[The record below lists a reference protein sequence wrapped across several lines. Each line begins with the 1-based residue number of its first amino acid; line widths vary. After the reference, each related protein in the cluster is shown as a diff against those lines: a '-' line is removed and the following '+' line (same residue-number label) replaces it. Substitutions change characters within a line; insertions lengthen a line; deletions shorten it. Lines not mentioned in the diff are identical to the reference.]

1 MDHFSYLRFI
11 DILKGDKLKPL
22 NPAEQFATAFRKG
35 DVATALKI
43 FDENRLDENN
53 LYVFPSISSYGNIC
67 YALLESSLEWYHR
80 AKDNLI
86 AKNRMEILK
95 QILANEKYTSID
107 STPSLLMRAIDLYNL
122 DVISILLARKN
133 HTKAIN
139 TIRYRDFSLPY
150 SSMNTHNMEETAF
163 TFAISYAKQNANLE
177 PLVLLLKSGKVDM
190 SLDVDGMTQL
200 QHLQRN
206 KALIASSI
214 ETRLAAW
221 KPDTQKLA
229 ALKEKAK
236 LATKVERP
244 ALGAMPI
251 GSQAR
256 QEYFEKNQAWGAALD
271 DIVNYENAIKQFQS
285 QQKIYEAE
293 SAKLR
298 ALFSV
303 ISTAANGKSDI
314 NPQASDIVK

>member
-1 MDHFSYLRFI
+1 
-11 DILKGDKLKPL
+11 
-22 NPAEQFATAFRKG
+22 
-35 DVATALKI
+35 
-43 FDENRLDENN
+43 
-53 LYVFPSISSYGNIC
+53 
-67 YALLESSLEWYHR
+67 
-80 AKDNLI
+80 
-86 AKNRMEILK
+86 
-95 QILANEKYTSID
+95 
-107 STPSLLMRAIDLYNL
+107 
-122 DVISILLARKN
+122 
-133 HTKAIN
+133 
-139 TIRYRDFSLPY
+139 
-150 SSMNTHNMEETAF
+150 
-163 TFAISYAKQNANLE
+163 
-177 PLVLLLKSGKVDM
+177 M

-293 SAKLR
+293 STKLR